1 MASSEAST
9 QPSSAEASTQESQT
23 QSQRNVRAKTD
34 IAWGHAIIVLDGGK
48 EKPQCIYCK
57 KIIKGGGINRLK
69 LHLAGETGQV
79 EACGQ
84 APAEVRFKMQQ
95 NREETRLKKRK
106 AEGNEV
112 QIGNEEQRQR
122 VQPRS
127 VVVASQKE
135 KGTNS
140 GSFDNYFLTD
150 NAANYVAAGRLL
162 EKEFPGLYWSPCA
175 AHCINLMF
183 QDFGK
188 LPEVQEAV
196 SHATNVT
203 KYIYNHCYPL
213 YLMRKFTHGRE
224 ILRPA
229 PTRFATN
236 FIALQSILSQKNAL
250 RAMVTSQEWTISAY
264 AKDAKAKQFV
274 EQVLNTNFWTACAD
288 IVKLTEPLV
297 GVLRL
302 VDSEDK
308 PAMGFLYRNM
318 YKARE
323 EMVKRFQRNKTKV
336 EPYLKIID
344 DRWDSQLRKNL
355 HAAGYWLNPSCR
367 FSPEFEKHKSTTSGL
382 IDVIE
387 KYARNDHELR
397 AKLNTETSIFRNSE
411 GDFGRK
417 SAIEARNSPF
427 PDEWWELYGCQ
438 APHLQKLAIRVLSQT
453 CSSSGCER
461 NWSVFEHIHSKK
473 RNRLEHQR
481 LNDLVFVRYNLMLEN
496 RNKKI
501 RNYDPINDELLD
513 DHHDNWVLE
522 DSPPFLTVEELES
535 LRNDLA
541 NMTIQPISNDID
553 GLNLDED
560 DDCGNDAP
568 DTNAENMDQSNV
580 LDEAAREDAE
590 FLDELEIQSILTPWN

>member
-1 MASSEAST
+1 MASSEAPT
-9 QPSSAEASTQESQT
+9 QPSAEASTQDSQT
-23 QSQRNVRAKTD
+23 QRNVRAKTD
-34 IAWGHAIIVLDGGK
+34 IAWGHAKIVLDGEK
-48 EKPQCIYCK
+48 EKPQCIYCNK
-57 KIIKGGGINRLK
+57 VIKGGGINRLK

-79 EACGQ
+79 EACSQ
-84 APAEVRFKMQQ
+84 APEEVRFKMKQ

-106 AEGNEV
+106 TEHAIGNEE
-112 QIGNEEQRQR
+112 IGNEEQTQR
-122 VQPRS
+122 GQPRCRS
-127 VVVASQKE
+127 VVVASQK
-135 KGTNS
+135 GTNN
-140 GSFDNYFLTD
+140 GSFDNYFLPRTTPGSQPTIKSVLQTKEVVEKCDLSLAKWFIAASIPFNAANSPYFQSAVDALCCMGAGYKAPSIHDLRGPLLNKWVDETKKKIEKYREIWKTTGCTLMADGWTDGEQFFIKSVDASGASKTSEMLFKLFKEVVLYIGPENVVHIVTD

-183 QDFGK
+183 QDIGK
-188 LPEVQEAV
+188 LPEVKEAV

-229 PTRFATN
+229 PTRFASN

-250 RAMVTSQEWTISAY
+250 RAMVTSQEWTTSAY
-264 AKDAKAKQFV
+264 AKEAKAKQFV

-308 PAMGFLYRNM
+308 PSMGFLYRNM

-387 KYARNDHELR
+387 KYARNNHELR

-427 PDEWWELYGCQ
+427 PGILHFIMNGGNFTDVKHHIC
-438 APHLQKLAIRVLSQT
+438 K
-453 CSSSGCER
+453 
-461 NWSVFEHIHSKK
+461 NWQFG
-473 RNRLEHQR
+473 
-481 LNDLVFVRYNLMLEN
+481 F
-496 RNKKI
+496 
-501 RNYDPINDELLD
+501 
-513 DHHDNWVLE
+513 
-522 DSPPFLTVEELES
+522 
-535 LRNDLA
+535 
-541 NMTIQPISNDID
+541 
-553 GLNLDED
+553 
-560 DDCGNDAP
+560 
-568 DTNAENMDQSNV
+568 
-580 LDEAAREDAE
+580 
-590 FLDELEIQSILTPWN
+590 